1 MTRAFF
7 TPTLIAVFLFA
18 ALPTSAA
25 TPAEVDQALQKAK
38 DFLYGQQKNGTWEQ
52 VAQRQS
58 SAERPD
64 NDTGGDQWGGLT
76 AVCTYALLA
85 SGESPQDPKLKPA
98 IDFLKKAD
106 IIGVYALGMRA
117 QVWLFLPPSVETKTL
132 AKRDFQKLMEIMKKD
147 PRDRGLYGYTSISKP
162 TSMSRTQYGL
172 LGTWA
177 CAQMGIEVP
186 TGYWKTVEDAWIKR
200 QDGSGAWRYQ
210 EGHYPGTSDPW
221 PFTPHMTA
229 AGVASLFITQD
240 YLHTAAT
247 CTGNPTNPAI
257 DKGMAWLVANFSK
270 VGSDEKYSRDYPYST
285 LYAVER
291 VGVAS
296 GFKYFGDIDWYQKG
310 ADYLLRTQ
318 KKNGSWYG
326 GKGFIPDLAD
336 TSNGI
341 LFLSRGRAPVAIN
354 KLQYSI
360 DGKPGNWNQRPRD
373 VANVT
378 RWIGKQAER
387 DLNWQITNLD
397 TNGNDLN
404 DAPILYISGNQELKL
419 TAEQKAKLKTFVEQ
433 GGLIFAHAD
442 CTTQQFANSFRK
454 MMSELFPYEM
464 RELPKDHII
473 YTGQQFPREKW
484 KGKPPILGLSN
495 GVRELALL
503 VAQNDFGKSWQ
514 QNSPGPE
521 EPWQMM
527 ANVTQYVSEKQPM
540 RRKGETY
547 LVTPDPKIQTTKTV
561 KLARLSYSGAWDPEP
576 GGWRRLSAIL
586 HNQKKIDLQITPAK
600 LGEDLKDIKL
610 AHLTGTSAL
619 AMTDPERAALKKWIE
634 SGGTLVIDA
643 AGGSTEF
650 AKSAEAELDK
660 LYPGGLKPI
669 PPEHA
674 LFTAGGEKSPTIAYR
689 AFAQRTVGT
698 SKSPRLQGIE
708 QNGRLAVIYSRE
720 DLSAGLVGETMDGI
734 IGYTPDT
741 ATALMTRIVL
751 YASK

>member
-1 MTRAFF
+1 MRQR
-7 TPTLIAVFLFA
+7 LIFAVVVIGAILA
-18 ALPTSAA
+18 PGVRAA
-25 TPAEVDQALQKAK
+25 TAPEVDQALQKAK
-38 DFLYGQQKNGTWEQ
+38 DYLYSQQKNGNWEQ
-52 VAQRQS
+52 VPQRQS
-58 SAERPD
+58 SAERMD

-85 SGESPQDPKLKPA
+85 SGESPQEAKLKPA

-106 IIGVYALGMRA
+106 IIGIYALGMRA
-117 QVWLFLPPSVETKTL
+117 QVWLFLPPTAETKQL

-147 PRDRGLYGYTSISKP
+147 PRDRGLYSYTSGGKSV
-162 TSMSRTQYGL
+162 SMSRSQYGV

-177 CAQMGIEVP
+177 CAQLGIEVP
-186 TGYWKTVEDAWIKR
+186 TTYWKTVEDAWIKR

-210 EGHYPGTSDPW
+210 EGKVPGGSGEQY

-229 AGVASLFITQD
+229 AGVATLFITQD

-257 DKGMAWLVANFSK
+257 DKGLGWLVANFSK
-270 VGSDEKYSRDYPYST
+270 VASDEKYFRDYPLST

-296 GFKYFGDIDWYQKG
+296 GLKYFGDIDWYQKG
-310 ADYLLRTQ
+310 SDYLVRTQ
-318 KKNGSWYG
+318 RKNGSWYG
-326 GKGFIPDLAD
+326 GKGFIPELAD

-341 LFLSRGRAPVAIN
+341 LFLSRGRAPVVIN

-360 DGKPGNWNQRPRD
+360 DGQPGNWNQRPRD

-378 RWIGKQAER
+378 RWMGRQSER

-397 TNGNDLN
+397 TSANDLN

-419 TAEQKAKLKTFVEQ
+419 TTDQKAKLKTFVEQ

-464 RELPKDHII
+464 RELPKDHIL
-473 YTGQQFPREKW
+473 YTAQQFPREKW

-514 QNSPGPE
+514 QNSPGPD

-527 ANVTQYVSEKQPM
+527 ANVTQYVSEKQGF

-547 LVTPDPKIQTTKTV
+547 LVAPDAKIPATKTV

-586 HNQKKIDLQITPAK
+586 HNQKKMDLQIEPIK

-610 AHLTGTSAL
+610 AHLTGTSACT
-619 AMTDPERAALKKWIE
+619 MTDAQRAALKKWIDA
-634 SGGTLVIDA
+634 GGTLVIDA

-650 AKSAEAELDK
+650 AKSVEAELDK
-660 LYPGGLKPI
+660 LYPGALKTI
-669 PPEHA
+669 APEHA
-674 LFTAGGEKSPTIAYR
+674 LFTAGGEKAPTIAYR

-698 SKSPRLQGIE
+698 SKAPRLQGIE

-720 DLSAGLVGETMDGI
+720 DLSAGMVGETMDGI

-741 ATALMTRIVL
+741 ATALMTRIIQ
-751 YASK
+751 YAAK